1 MNAKATHLPYRMKDL
16 SERTGLPRQVIHF
29 YIQQRLVPEGEKTG
43 RNMAWYGEEHLARIK
58 LVRQLQHE
66 RFLPL
71 RAIRAV
77 LGETKDP
84 FTAEQRSMLLEV
96 KDSLGDAVAP
106 PAAGYVDA
114 KELLARTGVHEK
126 ELRQMIALGVVAGIE
141 DAGGGDGKARK
152 SGKTGKTGKSG
163 KTTKLRIAA
172 DDAWIVETW
181 GEVRRAGFSAALGFS
196 PKDLAVI
203 EEKLGELFDW
213 ETATLADRLQ
223 TLDPTRVGAMIQK
236 ALPLINTFLVRAHER
251 KVRTFFAQL
260 GGHS

>member
-1 MNAKATHLPYRMKDL
+1 MTARAARLPYRMKDL

-29 YIQQRLVPEGEKTG
+29 YIQQGLVPEGEKTG

-77 LGETKDP
+77 LGETRDP
-84 FTAEQRSMLLEV
+84 FTDEQRTMLLEV
-96 KDSLGDAVAP
+96 KDRLGDALAP
-106 PAAGYVDA
+106 SATGYVDA
-114 KELLARTGVHEK
+114 KTVLARAGVPEK
-126 ELRQMIALGVVAGIE
+126 ELRQMIALGLVACID
-141 DAGGGDGKARK
+141 DAAKGKKPR
-152 SGKTGKTGKSG
+152 
-163 KTTKLRIAA
+163 LRIAA

-181 GEVRRAGFSAALGFS
+181 GEVRRAGFSPSLGFS

-213 ETATLADRLQ
+213 ETATLTSRLEG
-223 TLDPTRVGAMIQK
+223 LDPAVVGAMIQK
-236 ALPLINTFLVRAHER
+236 VLPLLNSFLVRAHER

-260 GGHS
+260 GGQP

>member
-1 MNAKATHLPYRMKDL
+1 VKAAPVPRPARLPYRMKDL
-16 SERTGLPRQVIHF
+16 TERTGLPRQVIHF
-29 YIQQRLVPEGEKTG
+29 YIQQGLVPEGEKTG
-43 RNMAWYGEEHLARIK
+43 RNMAFYGEVHVARIK
-58 LVRQLQHE
+58 LVQKLQHE

-96 KDSLGDAVAP
+96 KDSLGEAVAP

-114 KELLARTGVHEK
+114 KGVLARSGVGEK
-126 ELRQMIALGVVAGIE
+126 ELRQMIVLGVVAGIE
-141 DAGGGDGKARK
+141 ERGRGGKKAR
-152 SGKTGKTGKSG
+152 
-163 KTTKLRIAA
+163 LRIAA
-172 DDAWIVETW
+172 DDAWIVESW
-181 GEVRRAGFSAALGFS
+181 GEVRRAGFSAELGFS

-213 ETATLADRLQ
+213 ETTTLAERLQ
-223 TLDPTRVGAMIQK
+223 TLDPAQVGVMIQR

-260 GGHS
+260 GGLS

>member
-1 MNAKATHLPYRMKDL
+1 MTAPAARLPYRMKDL

-29 YIQQRLVPEGEKTG
+29 YIQQGLVPEGEKTG
-43 RNMAWYGEEHLARIK
+43 RNMAWYGDNHVARIK

-84 FTAEQRSMLLEV
+84 FTPEQRSMLLEV
-96 KDSLGDAVAP
+96 KDRLGEAMS

-114 KELLARTGVHEK
+114 KALLARTGVTEK
-126 ELRQMIALGVVAGIE
+126 ELRQMIATGVVAGIE
-141 DAGGGDGKARK
+141 DADRTQKN
-152 SGKTGKTGKSG
+152 GKTGGAGKPAR
-163 KTTKLRIAA
+163 KARLRIAA

-181 GEVRRAGFSAALGFS
+181 GEVRRAGFSAELGFT

-213 ETATLADRLQ
+213 ETATLAQRLGS
-223 TLDPTRVGAMIQK
+223 LDPAQVGVMIQK
-236 ALPLINTFLVRAHER
+236 AIPLLNSFLVRAHER

-260 GGHS
+260 GGHT